1 MTPPPGPHVLLAPD
15 KFKGTLTAA
24 EVAAALSRGI
34 AATAPAAVL
43 TACPIADGG
52 EGTVDAALAAGGTP
66 RSTGITGPTEEARTA
81 HWALGEDGTAVLELA
96 QAVGLQALPRN
107 ELAPWTAGTRGL
119 GELIAAAVPAGAR
132 TVVVG
137 LGGSAST
144 DAGAGLLQGLGAHL
158 RDAEGAE
165 IGPGPAG
172 LAALAAADLSPAR
185 AALDGVTLI
194 CASDVTSPLLGPEGA
209 TAVFGPQK
217 GLADAELPEVEAV
230 LVRAAAIL
238 DPGSHHAET
247 PGAGA
252 AGGTGFALMLLG
264 AEAASGAD
272 VVLDLAGFD
281 TRLAAADVVITG
293 EGKLD
298 RQTLQG
304 KGPAEVARRAVAAG
318 LPVIAVA
325 GTNQLDDAALAGAG
339 ITAAHELLAV
349 AADLEDALARPAEL
363 LEGIGREIGRSLPT
377 AGDAAPAE
385 PAPLP

>member
-1 MTPPPGPHVLLAPD
+1 MTPPPRPHVLLAPD

-158 RDAEGAE
+158 RDPEGAE

-172 LAALAAADLSPAR
+172 LAALAAADLAPAR

-194 CASDVTSPLLGPEGA
+194 SASDVTSPLLGPEGA
-209 TAVFGPQK
+209 TTVFGPQK

-230 LVRAAAIL
+230 LARAAAIL

-304 KGPAEVARRAVAAG
+304 KGPAEVARRAAAAG